1 MTRLVLALLLVWWT
15 QPALALDLKDA
26 PLAPIDATSKILGG
40 VQAAPGAWPWI
51 AALLSAD
58 DPSVFYAQF
67 CSGVLIDQSWVL
79 TAAHCVQGMSAT
91 KIQVAVGAYDLTRF
105 TGGRTPV
112 KSIRIHPQYSS
123 TSLYNDIALVELG
136 VPSPVTP
143 IALFSG
149 ESGDNTPPSLL
160 GKLVTVLGWG
170 LADSATSWY
179 YPAILRQVSL
189 PVVAD
194 SSCNDIYS
202 NPVLPSQFCAGYY
215 EGKDACEGDSG
226 GPAVVQVDGAMGTCG
241 HRFRRGALPSISA
254 GTASHTRTSAHLA
267 FIRQSVPNGRDRQNR
282 SRRHAA
288 GSQPVVADP
297 LNRPPRPF
305 AAVRHDPRP
314 LPVRSRSGRGAPVA
328 PRPDVSEPPFADSH
342 VPRHPHP
349 DSCSARHPGA
359 LPEGRAFF
367 QGARR

>member
-91 KIQVAVGAYDLTRF
+91 KIQVAVGAYDLTKF
-105 TGGRTPV
+105 TGSRTPV
-112 KSIRIHPQYSS
+112 KSIRIHPQFSS

-136 VPSPVTP
+136 VPSAIQP

-149 ESGDNTPPSLL
+149 ESVDKTPPSLL

-170 LADSATSWY
+170 LADSSTSWY
-179 YPAILRQVSL
+179 YPEILRQVSL

-194 SSCNDIYS
+194 STCDAIYTYPIS
-202 NPVLPSQFCAGYY
+202 PAQFCAGYY

-226 GPAVVQVDGAMGTCG
+226 GPAVVQVDGAWVHAG
-241 HRFRRGALPSISA
+241 IVSA
-254 GTASHTRTSAHLA
+254 GVSCQEYFGWYGKYTRTSAQLS
-267 FIRQSVPNGRDRQNR
+267 FIRQSVPNVAVTGKIP
-282 SRRHAA
+282 A
-288 GSQPVVADP
+288 GATLP
-297 LNRPPRPF
+297 
-305 AAVRHDPRP
+305 AVNLLLLTP
-314 LPVRSRSGRGAPVA
+314 
-328 PRPDVSEPPFADSH
+328 
-342 VPRHPHP
+342 
-349 DSCSARHPGA
+349 
-359 LPEGRAFF
+359 
-367 QGARR
+367 

>member
-91 KIQVAVGAYDLTRF
+91 KIQVAVGAYDLTKF
-105 TGGRTPV
+105 TGSRTPV
-112 KSIRIHPQYSS
+112 KSIRIHPQFSS

-136 VPSPVTP
+136 VPSPVAP

-149 ESGDNTPPSLL
+149 ESADNTPPSLL

-170 LADSATSWY
+170 LADSSTSWY
-179 YPAILRQVSL
+179 YPEILRQVSL

-194 SSCNDIYS
+194 STCDAIYTYPIS
-202 NPVLPSQFCAGYY
+202 PAQFCAGYY

-226 GPAVVQVDGAMGTCG
+226 GPAVVQVDGAWVHAG
-241 HRFRRGALPSISA
+241 IVSA
-254 GTASHTRTSAHLA
+254 GVSCQEYFGWYGKYTRTSAQLS
-267 FIRQSVPNGRDRQNR
+267 FIRQSVPNVAVTGKIP
-282 SRRHAA
+282 A
-288 GSQPVVADP
+288 GATLP
-297 LNRPPRPF
+297 
-305 AAVRHDPRP
+305 AVNLLLLTP
-314 LPVRSRSGRGAPVA
+314 
-328 PRPDVSEPPFADSH
+328 
-342 VPRHPHP
+342 
-349 DSCSARHPGA
+349 
-359 LPEGRAFF
+359 
-367 QGARR
+367 

>member
-91 KIQVAVGAYDLTRF
+91 KIQVAVGAYDLTKF
-105 TGGRTPV
+105 TGSRTPV
-112 KSIRIHPQYSS
+112 KSIRIHPQFSS

-136 VPSPVTP
+136 VPSPVAP

-149 ESGDNTPPSLL
+149 ESADNTPPSLL

-170 LADSATSWY
+170 LADSSTSWY
-179 YPAILRQVSL
+179 YPEILRQVSL

-194 SSCNDIYS
+194 STCDAIYTYPIS
-202 NPVLPSQFCAGYY
+202 PAQFCAGYY

-226 GPAVVQVDGAMGTCG
+226 GPAVVQVDGKWVHAG
-241 HRFRRGALPSISA
+241 IVSA
-254 GTASHTRTSAHLA
+254 GVSCQLYYGWYGKYTRTSAHLA
-267 FIRQSVPNGRDRQNR
+267 FIRQSVPNVAVTGKI
-282 SRRHAA
+282 AA
-288 GSQPVVADP
+288 GGTLP
-297 LNRPPRPF
+297 
-305 AAVRHDPRP
+305 AVNLLLLTP
-314 LPVRSRSGRGAPVA
+314 
-328 PRPDVSEPPFADSH
+328 
-342 VPRHPHP
+342 
-349 DSCSARHPGA
+349 
-359 LPEGRAFF
+359 
-367 QGARR
+367 